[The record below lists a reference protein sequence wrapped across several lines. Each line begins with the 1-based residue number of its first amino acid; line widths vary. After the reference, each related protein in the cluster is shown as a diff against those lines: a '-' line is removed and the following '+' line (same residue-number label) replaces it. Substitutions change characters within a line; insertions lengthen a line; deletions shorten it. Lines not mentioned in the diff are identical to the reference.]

1 MTARR
6 VDLLITELNVGGAER
21 CLTQLALHRVAE
33 GDQMRVA
40 TLGPLPQPPHDQFV
54 IQLKDANIPVAS
66 MGATRLW
73 NTPVA
78 YQRLKCW
85 LENADS
91 DSGIRGTADVLQSFL
106 HHANVL
112 GMWAASSLKIP
123 RRFTGVRVSQNR
135 FFRSMIERSAARR
148 STGLVCVSNSV
159 AKFAEDHLA
168 TTGTPIHVIPNGV
181 DVQHIQNAGTI
192 DWSSISD
199 QIEPEA
205 IKVLWVGRFD
215 PQKGTER
222 LIEIAKYF
230 DKIQRSESKAT
241 NPRESARRVQ
251 IIVIGDGPQRSMLS
265 SVAGQLSGNAM
276 VVLPWQSDI
285 ATCYAAADALLLT
298 SHYEGMP
305 NVVME
310 AMAAGL
316 PIVAT
321 NADGVVQLLGEDE
334 EGRRQWF
341 DQSGDCLREST
352 LRIERLAQSSELRQN
367 LGQRNQAIMQSDF
380 SYEAMS
386 NAYADL
392 WFG

>member
-1 MTARR
+1 
-6 VDLLITELNVGGAER
+6 
-21 CLTQLALHRVAE
+21 
-33 GDQMRVA
+33 
-40 TLGPLPQPPHDQFV
+40 
-54 IQLKDANIPVAS
+54 
-66 MGATRLW
+66 
-73 NTPVA
+73 
-78 YQRLKCW
+78 
-85 LENADS
+85 
-91 DSGIRGTADVLQSFL
+91 
-106 HHANVL
+106 
-112 GMWAASSLKIP
+112 
-123 RRFTGVRVSQNR
+123 
-135 FFRSMIERSAARR
+135 
-148 STGLVCVSNSV
+148 
-159 AKFAEDHLA
+159 
-168 TTGTPIHVIPNGV
+168 
-181 DVQHIQNAGTI
+181 
-192 DWSSISD
+192 
-199 QIEPEA
+199 
-205 IKVLWVGRFD
+205 
-215 PQKGTER
+215 
-222 LIEIAKYF
+222 
-230 DKIQRSESKAT
+230 SKAT